1 MQITFDIIKLK
12 FERAN
17 IQSESYSFD
26 EYKADALC
34 VQQTENGEWE
44 IFEGER
50 FGRKFNRHTFQNE
63 KEACTY
69 FLNRAR
75 ELKIVSKSDGIPL
88 PVLVKDLDFRDRTP
102 RFIDVVALK
111 NNGKLCQW
119 SPHEQSYFY
128 KVDEELIADVEKIV
142 RCEYCKHKRV
152 SGIGTP
158 FCVHP
163 EGLKK
168 ITKDTYCCHGEEN

>member
-1 MQITFDIIKLK
+1 MIDKISMLKTKLINSDISPKLYA
-12 FERAN
+12 FN
-17 IQSESYSFD
+17 
-26 EYKADALC
+26 EYKEDALC

-50 FGRKFNRHTFQNE
+50 FCRKFNRHIFKNE
-63 KEACTY
+63 KDACTY

-102 RFIDVVALK
+102 RFIDAVALK

-128 KVDEELIADVEKIV
+128 KVDDELIVDAEKVV

-168 ITKDTYCCHGEEN
+168 ITKDTYCCHGEES